1 MHKVPVE
8 RRRYCTGIKRV
19 DDTITAW
26 MVTLLI
32 PVDVNMP
39 MNLMNVGITDAHAI
53 SPEIGRHFTF
63 KGKYSAVLHTNHQET
78 GAVARH
84 GFCCALHMVL

>member
-1 MHKVPVE
+1 MG
-8 RRRYCTGIKRV
+8 RRRYHTEIKRV
-19 DDTITAW
+19 DNTITTW

-39 MNLMNVGITDAHAI
+39 MNLKDVGITDGHAV

-63 KGKYSAVLHTNHQET
+63 KEKIFSSIT
-78 GAVARH
+78 
-84 GFCCALHMVL
+84 